1 MQVNRYPAQSLEAE
15 TPPALGEVGTH
26 LRRDAL
32 ENRARILDAARR
44 LFAEEGIEAVSM
56 HRIAQH
62 AGVGQATLY
71 RHYVHKGDVCRDLMA
86 ESTERARSELETY
99 WRESKGQPALDRLD
113 GVIARLVSFIDQK
126 LPYLAAI
133 GESCSGEIR
142 TSKFNL
148 PEYRWLHGFVA
159 GLLDETQA
167 EGAIPPA
174 DSDFT
179 AHALLAGLSPDL
191 YQYQRDER
199 GLTQEQIVQGV
210 RRLYS

>member
-1 MQVNRYPAQSLEAE
+1 MNRYPDQSPGVE
-15 TPPALGEVGTH
+15 TPLAPGDASPP
-26 LRRDAL
+26 LRRDAV
-32 ENRARILDAARR
+32 ENRQRILDAARR
-44 LFAEEGIEAVSM
+44 LFTESGIEAVSM
-56 HRIAQH
+56 HRIAQS

-71 RHYVHKGDVCRDLMA
+71 RHYIHKGDLCRDLM
-86 ESTERARSELETY
+86 TDTMERARAEFETY
-99 WRESKGQPALDRLD
+99 WRESPGQPALDRLD
-113 GVIARLVSFIDQK
+113 GVITRFVSILDEK

-133 GESCSGEIR
+133 GEACFGEHR
-142 TSKFNL
+142 TTKFNL
-148 PEYRWLHGFVA
+148 PEYRWIHGIITE
-159 GLLDETQA
+159 LLDQAMA

>member
-1 MQVNRYPAQSLEAE
+1 MNRYPDQSASVE
-15 TPPALGEVGTH
+15 TPAQQGDASAP
-26 LRRDAL
+26 LRRDAV
-32 ENRARILDAARR
+32 ENRQRILDAARR
-44 LFAEEGIEAVSM
+44 LFGEEGIEAVSM
-56 HRIAQH
+56 HRIAQS

-71 RHYVHKGDVCRDLMA
+71 RHYIHKGDLCRDLMA
-86 ESTERARSELETY
+86 DTMERARVEFEIY
-99 WRESKGQPALDRLD
+99 WQESSGRPALDRLD
-113 GVIARLVSFIDQK
+113 GVITRFVSILDEK

-133 GESCSGEIR
+133 GESCFGEHR

-148 PEYRWLHGFVA
+148 PGYRWIHGIVTE
-159 GLLDETQA
+159 LLDAAMA

-179 AHALLAGLSPDL
+179 AHAVLAGLSPDL

>member
-1 MQVNRYPAQSLEAE
+1 MSQFADRLSGIE
-15 TPPALGEVGTH
+15 TPLPRGDASGP

-44 LFAEEGIEAVSM
+44 LFAESGVEAVSM
-56 HRIAQH
+56 HRIAQT

-71 RHYVHKGDVCRDLMA
+71 RHYVHKGELCRDLMTD
-86 ESTERARSELETY
+86 STKRAREGLETY
-99 WRESKGQPALDRLD
+99 LRESEGLPALDRLD
-113 GVIARLVSFIDQK
+113 GVVERIVAFIDQK

-133 GESCSGEIR
+133 GEACSGESR

-148 PEYRWLHGFVA
+148 PEYRSLHGFVA
-159 GLLDETQA
+159 GLLDDAQA

-174 DSDFT
+174 DSNFT

-199 GLTQEQIVQGV
+199 GLTQQQIVQGV

>member
-1 MQVNRYPAQSLEAE
+1 VNRYPDQSSGIESPL
-15 TPPALGEVGTH
+15 PPGDSSPP
-26 LRRDAL
+26 LRRDAV
-32 ENRARILDAARR
+32 ENRERILEAARR
-44 LFAEEGIEAVSM
+44 LFAESGIEAVSM
-56 HRIAQH
+56 HRIAQG

-71 RHYVHKGDVCRDLMA
+71 RHYIHKGDLCRDLMA
-86 ESTERARSELETY
+86 DTMDRARVEFEIY
-99 WRESKGQPALDRLD
+99 WQESSGRPALDRLN
-113 GVIARLVSFIDQK
+113 GVITRFVSILDEK

-133 GESCSGEIR
+133 GEACFGEHR

-148 PEYRWLHGFVA
+148 PGYRWIHGIITE
-159 GLLDETQA
+159 LLNQAMA

-199 GLTQEQIVQGV
+199 GLTKEQIVAGV
-210 RRLYS
+210 RRLYT